1 MIQSLVAGGTASD
14 ANHQVVYNPLGFTR
28 DAVIKVDSPAIQED
42 YLTQRT
48 EDGCLLV
55 KVPQVPSLG
64 LRSLTLRETISE
76 PVEQECVPLTRQ
88 LETTDFVVTFNAA
101 YEMTALFDKRH
112 QREVLPAG
120 EVMNQLIA
128 YEDLPMD
135 YDAWDIDIYY
145 DRKAYPVEDVT
156 DASIVE
162 QGEIRDTIRIK
173 RTFEQSTIIQLIH
186 FYHGTGRID
195 FETTVDWHQHHLL
208 LKAQLPIAVN
218 TLDATF
224 DIQFGNVK
232 RAIHKNTTWDLARFE
247 SCGQKWVDLSE
258 DGYGV
263 SVLTDCK
270 YGFSTAYQK
279 IGLSLIK
286 SATDPYPEADQGLHS
301 FTYSLYVHEGD
312 WKKDKRWKKRW
323 HSMYQ
328 HMYWQI
334 LISSKSNLFYKWIT
348 IMC

>member
-1 MIQSLVAGGTASD
+1 
-14 ANHQVVYNPLGFTR
+14 
-28 DAVIKVDSPAIQED
+28 ED

-64 LRSLTLRETISE
+64 LRPLTLRETISE

-195 FETTVDWHQHHLL
+195 FE
-208 LKAQLPIAVN
+208 
-218 TLDATF
+218 
-224 DIQFGNVK
+224 
-232 RAIHKNTTWDLARFE
+232 
-247 SCGQKWVDLSE
+247 
-258 DGYGV
+258 
-263 SVLTDCK
+263 
-270 YGFSTAYQK
+270 
-279 IGLSLIK
+279 
-286 SATDPYPEADQGLHS
+286 
-301 FTYSLYVHEGD
+301 
-312 WKKDKRWKKRW
+312 
-323 HSMYQ
+323 
-328 HMYWQI
+328 
-334 LISSKSNLFYKWIT
+334 
-348 IMC
+348 

>member
-1 MIQSLVAGGTASD
+1 
-14 ANHQVVYNPLGFTR
+14 
-28 DAVIKVDSPAIQED
+28 
-42 YLTQRT
+42 
-48 EDGCLLV
+48 
-55 KVPQVPSLG
+55 
-64 LRSLTLRETISE
+64 
-76 PVEQECVPLTRQ
+76 
-88 LETTDFVVTFNAA
+88 
-101 YEMTALFDKRH
+101 
-112 QREVLPAG
+112 
-120 EVMNQLIA
+120 MNQLIA

-247 SCGQKWVDLSE
+247 SCGQNGSTCLKMVMA
-258 DGYGV
+258 
-263 SVLTDCK
+263 SVC
-270 YGFSTAYQK
+270 
-279 IGLSLIK
+279 
-286 SATDPYPEADQGLHS
+286 
-301 FTYSLYVHEGD
+301 
-312 WKKDKRWKKRW
+312 
-323 HSMYQ
+323 
-328 HMYWQI
+328 
-334 LISSKSNLFYKWIT
+334 
-348 IMC
+348 